1 MVAAG
6 GEPLVRKTV
15 TVLFCDVVGSTS
27 LGEQL
32 DPETT
37 RRVILRYFDETRA
50 VLERHGGTVEKFI
63 GDAVMAIFGVPVLH
77 EDDALRAVRAGDEL
91 RMKLDGLN
99 DELERQWGVRLE
111 WRIAINTGEVVV
123 GDPDSTQTIAS
134 GDTVNVAA
142 RLQQAAQ
149 PGEILLGRETY
160 RLVSDRVRAGPL
172 ESFSLKGKS
181 EQVKTWRLEEVRASA
196 ERVFRRLDAPLI
208 GREDEQRVLHELY
221 RRALDEQTCQLITVL
236 GPAGIGKTRLAQ
248 EIAARL
254 FGATVAQGRCLPYG
268 DGITFFPMVEVVR
281 SLAGVSADDAPEHI
295 RARIAE
301 LAGGDDLV
309 VDRIAGVLGIGGEA
323 RADESFWAL
332 RRLFE
337 AVARERPLVLVLE
350 DLHWAEPTLLDFVE
364 YVYGWSR
371 GAPLLVVCLARPEL
385 LESRAAWPGE
395 RIALSPL
402 AADEVHA
409 LLGNLLG
416 SAELEPDAARRIAAA
431 AEGNPLFVEE
441 LVRMLVDDGTL
452 TRSDG
457 RWVAAGDLDSLAI
470 PPTISALIAARLDR
484 LDPEERL
491 VLQSA
496 AVIGKQFWWSAVTE
510 LAPPSLRSRVAAHLH
525 GLVRK
530 RLIFPAESTT
540 FAGEDSFRFGHI
552 LVRDAAYGALPK
564 TQRADLHERFA
575 DWLEQR
581 GLFEEIRGHHLE
593 QAYFARSEL
602 APVNEST
609 RALGERAA
617 AMLGSAGRRAAARG
631 DTPAAASLLK
641 RAAALLPP
649 GEQRAE
655 VLVDLGMTEM
665 RRGEFG
671 RPARDSLE
679 EAVASGDERIRLRA
693 GIELAFLQMLVD
705 PKHATRRMRQVAEE
719 SIPALEAL
727 GDDIGQARA
736 WWLRS
741 EVDVVACRWSDRA
754 TALER
759 AIVHARRAGD
769 DGQQGILLRHLAQ
782 ALVYGPAPAD
792 EAIERCEE
800 LLADAAN
807 DPVLR
812 ASLLGSLAALRAMRG
827 DFEPARALYAEA
839 RVIYD
844 ELGLNSLR
852 AMRSLVPAGIEM
864 LAGDPIAAER
874 ELRWGYDML
883 TALGERGVRSTLAA
897 FLAEA
902 LYAQGRLN
910 EAEQLTSTSE
920 ESAAED
926 DLVTQVVWRTARAKV
941 LAQRHELDAAEQ
953 LAEAARELAA
963 DTDFPDLQATA
974 ALALAEVLLASGN
987 RTDAEPLLE
996 EAKDLYGRKGN
1007 IVAAERTGEVLAA
1020 HLA

>member
-6 GEPLVRKTV
+6 GESLVRKTV

-27 LGEQL
+27 LGERL

-37 RRVILRYFDETRA
+37 RRVILRYFDETRT

-63 GDAVMAIFGVPVLH
+63 GDAVMAIFGVPILH

-91 RMKLDGLN
+91 RRTLDGLN

-149 PGEILLGRETY
+149 PGEILMGRETY

-208 GREDEQRVLHELY
+208 GREREQRVLHELY
-221 RRALDEQTCQLITVL
+221 RRALDEQNCQLITVL
-236 GPAGIGKTRLAQ
+236 GPAGIGKTRLGQ

-268 DGITFFPMVEVVR
+268 DGITFFPVVEIVR
-281 SLAGVSADDAPEHI
+281 SLARVSADDAPEHI
-295 RARIAE
+295 RARLAQ
-301 LAGGDDLV
+301 LAGGDELV
-309 VDRIAGVLGIGGEA
+309 VDRIAGVLGIGGET

-337 AVARERPLVLVLE
+337 AVARERPLVLVIE

-364 YVYGWSR
+364 YVSGWSR

-385 LESRAAWPGE
+385 LETRAAWPGE
-395 RIALSPL
+395 RITLSPL
-402 AADEVHA
+402 VADEVHA

-416 SAELEPDAARRIAAA
+416 SAELEPDAARRISAA
-431 AEGNPLFVEE
+431 AEGNPLFLEE

-510 LAPPSLRSRVAAHLH
+510 LAPPALRPRVAAFLH

-530 RLIFPAESTT
+530 RLIFPADSTT

-564 TQRADLHERFA
+564 MQRADLHERFA
-575 DWLEQR
+575 DWLEER
-581 GLFEEIRGHHLE
+581 GMFEEIRGHHLE
-593 QAYFARSEL
+593 QAFFARSEL

-631 DTPAAASLLK
+631 DTPAAASFLT
-641 RAAALLPP
+641 RAAALLTP
-649 GEQRAE
+649 GEQRA
-655 VLVDLGMTEM
+655 VLLVDLGMTQM

-671 RPARDSLE
+671 PARDSLE
-679 EAVASGDERIRLRA
+679 EAIGSGDERIKLRA
-693 GIELAFLQMLVD
+693 RIELAFLQMLVD

-741 EVDVVACRWSDRA
+741 EADVVACRWSDRA

-800 LLADAAN
+800 LLADADS

-812 ASLLGSLAALRAMRG
+812 ASLLSSLAALRAMRG
-827 DFEPARALYAEA
+827 NFEAARALHAEA

-883 TALGERGVRSTLAA
+883 TALGERGIRSTLAA

-910 EAEQLTSTSE
+910 EAEQLTTTSE
-920 ESAAED
+920 ETAADD
-926 DLVTQVVWRTARAKV
+926 DLVTQAVWRTARAKV
-941 LAQRHELDAAEQ
+941 LAQRQELD
-953 LAEAARELAA
+953 LAERLADEARELAE
-963 DTDFPDLQATA
+963 DTDFPDLQAMA
-974 ALALAEVLLASGN
+974 ALALAEVLLAAGN
-987 RTDAEPLLE
+987 ASDAETLLQ
-996 EAKDLYGRKGN
+996 EARVLYARKGN
-1007 IVAAERTGEVLAA
+1007 VVAAERTEHLLAT